1 MTEITVTIAPNV
13 PSMSSTASPSM
24 PFVPSVPTVITEVIV
39 CTTCRPA
46 DVSRD
51 LPAPGAALFEAVQVA
66 AWDVDPA
73 QLANVRIRGVECMTG
88 CNRACTVTFQAAG
101 KYLYYFGDLA
111 ADAQTAEHILACAQL
126 HAASPDG
133 TLLRNDR
140 PARLR
145 NGILAR
151 IPPLATT
158 PSVTLSGVG
167 VSSAEKAVQGG

>member
-1 MTEITVTIAPNV
+1 MTETTLNIAPSV
-13 PSMSSTASPSM
+13 PSM
-24 PFVPSVPTVITEVIV
+24 PFLSTVITEVII

-46 DVSRD
+46 DVPRD
-51 LPAPGAALFEAVQVA
+51 LPAPGATLFEAVQVA

-73 QLANVRIRGVECMTG
+73 QLASLRIRGVECMTG

-111 ADAQTAEHILACAQL
+111 ADAETAEHILECAQL
-126 HAASPDG
+126 HAATPDG

-158 PSVTLSGVG
+158 PVAALG
-167 VSSAEKAVQGG
+167 E